1 MHGADADSEHGAH
14 RLDPQSRVGLV
25 AVCMLLALCV
35 VSGGSSQESGAGVLA
50 AQLIALPLL
59 AWAGWRL
66 LHGGRDTSGL
76 HLHAWLAFA
85 SVLFAIPMLQAALPA
100 SLAGGEGRAA
110 LAADL
115 ALFDVARPGRWSL
128 APAASRAAA
137 FQLLP
142 ALAIFAMALSLPHA
156 AQRRLAQLIV
166 VLAVASLLLGV
177 AQLGAPKE
185 SALNPYPRW
194 SPAMNGFFANPNH
207 QATLLVVA
215 ATLACA
221 RLAMVVGAWR
231 PGRPHRVAHGVVSAL
246 VMLLAAV
253 ALPLTGS
260 RAGVVLMI
268 LACALVV
275 LAHWPAWRGGLRS
288 RAVLVAS
295 MLIAA
300 AALFLSLRWMQVE
313 AIDELRGPLRALTG
327 DIAARFAPMGAGVGS
342 YVPVFEQEAPRG
354 LLMANYVNHA
364 HNEYA
369 QWWLE
374 AGVPAV
380 IAMLLGAAALALCL
394 RILLRQPAHV
404 RGLGITA
411 LVALGAILAHSLVD
425 YPLRT
430 PAMLAVAAAL
440 AGIAAGQA
448 AQGGATRNSGR
459 QPSGRASADGLA
471 RGMST

>member
-1 MHGADADSEHGAH
+1 MHGADADTHHGG
-14 RLDPQSRVGLV
+14 RSLDLQSRAGLV
-25 AVCMLLALCV
+25 AVCALLVLCV
-35 VSGGSSQESGAGVLA
+35 VSGGSSQESGAGVFA
-50 AQLIALPLL
+50 AQLLALPMLG
-59 AWAGWRL
+59 WAGWRL
-66 LHGGRDTSGL
+66 LHAAPRGPDP
-76 HLHAWLAFA
+76 HPYAWLAFA
-85 SVLFAIPMLQAALPA
+85 ALLFAIPVLQAVLPA
-100 SLAGGEGRAA
+100 GMAGGEGREA

-115 ALFDVARPGRWSL
+115 TQFGVVAPSRWSL
-128 APAASRAAA
+128 APAASLAAA
-137 FQLLP
+137 FHLLP
-142 ALAIFAMALSLPHA
+142 ALAIFAMVVSLPHT
-156 AQRRLAQLIV
+156 AQRRLAQLV
-166 VLAVASLLLGV
+166 VALAVASLLLGV

-185 SALNPYPRW
+185 SALNPYPQW

-231 PGRPHRVAHGVVSAL
+231 PGRPHRVAHGVVAAL

-260 RAGVVLMI
+260 RAGVVLLI
-268 LACALVV
+268 LSSALVV
-275 LAHWPAWRGGLRS
+275 LAHWPAWRGGARS
-288 RAVLVAS
+288 RIVLVAS
-295 MLIAA
+295 MATAA
-300 AALFLSLRWMQVE
+300 IALFLALRWMQVE

-327 DIAARFAPMGAGVGS
+327 EIAARYAPMGAGMGS
-342 YVPVFEQEAPRG
+342 YVPLFEQEAPRE

-369 QWWLE
+369 QWWFA

-380 IAMLLGAAALALCL
+380 LAMALGAIALALTL
-394 RILLRQPAHV
+394 RMLLHQPAQL
-404 RGLGITA
+404 RGLGVTA
-411 LVALGAILAHSLVD
+411 LVALGAILAHSWVD

-448 AQGGATRNSGR
+448 AQG
-459 QPSGRASADGLA
+459 A
-471 RGMST
+471 RGRISAGRRAGADTIHRSKRGMTP

>member
-1 MHGADADSEHGAH
+1 MHGADADSDHGGH
-14 RLDPQSRVGLV
+14 RLDPQSRAGLV
-25 AVCMLLALCV
+25 AACVLLALCV
-35 VSGGSSQESGAGVLA
+35 VAGGSSQESGAGVFA

-59 AWAGWRL
+59 GWAGWRL
-66 LHGGRDTSGL
+66 LHGGRVTPDL

-85 SVLFAIPMLQAALPA
+85 AVLFAIPVLQAVLPA

-110 LAADL
+110 LATDL
-115 ALFDVARPGRWSL
+115 ALFNVAGPERWSL

-156 AQRRLAQLIV
+156 AQRRIAQLIV

-194 SPAMNGFFANPNH
+194 SAAMNGFFANPNH

-260 RAGVVLMI
+260 RAGVVLII
-268 LACALVV
+268 LSCALVV

-295 MLIAA
+295 MVIAA

-380 IAMLLGAAALALCL
+380 LAMLLGAAALASSL
-394 RILLRQPAHV
+394 RLLLRQPAHL

-448 AQGGATRNSGR
+448 IQITRKGR
-459 QPSGRASADGLA
+459 
-471 RGMST
+471 TT